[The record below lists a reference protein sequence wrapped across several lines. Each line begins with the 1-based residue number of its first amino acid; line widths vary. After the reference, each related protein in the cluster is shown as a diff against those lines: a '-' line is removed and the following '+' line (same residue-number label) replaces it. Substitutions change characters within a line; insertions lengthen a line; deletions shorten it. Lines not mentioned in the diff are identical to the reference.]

1 MGRRFVRPRLPIP
14 VFRNPFFG
22 PTKPVPVRILEDF
35 FFPHFFFP
43 HFLGGISSQE
53 RGFGGFLMEGS

>member
-35 FFPHFFFP
+35 FFPHFF
-43 HFLGGISSQE
+43 GGISSHE
-53 RGFGGFLMEGS
+53 RDFGGFLMEGS